1 MLVRGANH
9 YNLTTLLQWLLGR
22 MPIGWLQLVSNKL
35 RFFAAGTGVAFA
47 CILVFVQLGMMGSFS
62 QATRS
67 TYRILNADI
76 MISASDSNGLT
87 DGSNVARR
95 RMFQALAVP
104 GVKEALP
111 VFVGKTFWLQEDGNR
126 MELTVI
132 GLDPTRVSFVG
143 PVLDQVDVLQLTNHA
158 LLDRRSRGLKPEQ
171 LKGVSPQTPLLLEA
185 NHQLLTVAGTIS
197 LGGGFAGDGFL
208 IVSDQT
214 FLRLFPARS
223 SAAPNHILLNV
234 ESGQNPEVV
243 AAQIAESL
251 AVDSIQVRSFFRAV
265 EDDVIYQTT
274 RRPVGLIF
282 GFGVAI
288 GTLVGLVIVYQILST
303 DVADHLSEYA
313 TFKAM
318 GYPASFFRSVVLEE
332 AVVLALVGFFPALLV
347 TLGIYSVMAKAT
359 GLPIAMNF
367 ERAALV
373 LGGTVLA
380 CSISGFLAM
389 RKLTHADPA
398 DLF

>member
-1 MLVRGANH
+1 MTR
-9 YNLTTLLQWLLGR
+9 LLLWLLGR

-35 RFFAAGTGVAFA
+35 RFFAAGSGVAFA

-62 QATRS
+62 EATRS

-95 RMFQALAVP
+95 RMYQALAVS
-104 GVKEALP
+104 GVEEALP
-111 VFVGKTFWLQEDGNR
+111 IFVGKTFWLQADGSR
-126 MELTVI
+126 IELTVI
-132 GLDPTRVSFVG
+132 GLDPVRSSFAG
-143 PVLDQVDVLQLTNHA
+143 PVLDQIAILQLINHV
-158 LLDRRSRGLKPEQ
+158 LLDRRTRGLRPEQ
-171 LKGVSPQTPLLLEA
+171 LAEVTPNSPLLIEA
-185 NHQLLTVAGTIS
+185 NQQQLTVAGTIS
-197 LGGGFAGDGFL
+197 LGGGFAGDGYM
-208 IVSDQT
+208 IVSDQS

-223 SAAPNHILLNV
+223 SAAPNHILLNI
-234 ESGQNPEVV
+234 EVGSDPDV
-243 AAQIAESL
+243 VSARISESL
-251 AVDSIQVRSFFRAV
+251 STSSIQVRSFSKAM
-265 EDDVIYQTT
+265 EDDVTYQTT

-318 GYPASFFRSVVLEE
+318 GYNAKFFRSVVLEE
-332 AVVLALVGFFPALLV
+332 AVILALVGFFPALLV
-347 TLGIYSVMAKAT
+347 TLGIYTVMAQAT
-359 GLPIAMNF
+359 GLPIAMNM
-367 ERAALV
+367 ERATLV
-373 LGGTVLA
+373 LFGTVLS
-380 CSISGFLAM
+380 CSLSGFLAM